1 MWFFHVQIEG
11 YVCLLRRHPMGMEDH
26 KNITDVLKAIQEI
39 DHVQPLIPE
48 ALNEEAA
55 TPTQQLLRG
64 QAVLRG
70 QARA

>member
-1 MWFFHVQIEG
+1 
-11 YVCLLRRHPMGMEDH
+11 MGMEDH